1 MDSRYY
7 KQYMMAAIR
16 GYAARNPEA
25 LPLDR
30 SLIERDLCLLTEP
43 ECEQILGAA
52 RERGV
57 KIHYFKRSDRMLPR
71 VNKVLGFLKGIRF
84 ESLLDVGSGR
94 GVFLLPFLD
103 TFPWVEVHSVDLLE
117 RRVEM
122 LTDIHRGGVERLHVM
137 RANVCEQPMP
147 EGAVDVVTML
157 EVLEHIP
164 NVEAAVS
171 AAVRMARR
179 FVVVSVPSKED
190 DNPEHI
196 HLLTRDRL
204 SELFLACG
212 AERLSFDAVPGH
224 LLMIANLG
232 V

>member
-30 SLIERDLCLLTEP
+30 SLIERDLLSLTDS
-43 ECEQILGAA
+43 ECEAILGAA

-71 VNKVLGFLKGIRF
+71 VHRVMGFLKSISF

-94 GVFLLPFLD
+94 GAFLFPFLD
-103 TFPWVEVHSVDLLE
+103 TFSWVETYAVDILPH
-117 RRVEM
+117 RIEM
-122 LTDIHRGGVERLHVM
+122 LSDIERGGVGRLHVM
-137 RANVCEQPMP
+137 QADICACPMA
-147 EGAVDVVTML
+147 ERSVDVVTLL

-164 NVEAAVS
+164 NVEAAVRS
-171 AAVRMARR
+171 AVRIARQY
-179 FVVVSVPSKED
+179 VVVTVPSKED

-196 HLLTRDRL
+196 HLLTHERL
-204 SELFLACG
+204 TALFSACG
-212 AERLSFDAVPGH
+212 VTRLSFDAVPGH
-224 LLMIANLG
+224 LFMIAKIG
-232 V
+232 G